1 MTPEKIEKCA
11 HPGCTCEAPSG
22 KYCSIECETV
32 AKTPDIDCRC
42 GHSGCN
48 GNTH

>member
-1 MTPEKIEKCA
+1 MTDTQEAKCA
-11 HPGCTCEAPSG
+11 HPGCSCESPSE

-48 GNTH
+48 GGTH